1 MPKSV
6 IIIGAG
12 VAGLAAGCY
21 AQMNGYQSRLFELHD
36 IPGGLCTAWER
47 KGYTFDGCLHYLFGS
62 GPGQP
67 FYCVWEELGAIQ
79 DRVMHNHDELMRIIG
94 PDGQTFT
101 VYSDP
106 DRLGAH
112 MRELAPDDHKLINDF
127 IDGIHAFMSFD
138 MAMLQEKPRS
148 LLTPLEWRDFGLK
161 VMPYAMLL
169 ARWGMMSA
177 EDFAHSFKDPFMR
190 RAVPL
195 MLGWPECPVM
205 VGQSLLAYLHT
216 GNAGFPA
223 GGSLAF
229 ARAIERRYLALG
241 GQIQYQA
248 QVEKILVENDRAV
261 GVRLYDD
268 SEHRADY
275 VISAADGRRTVFD
288 LLDGRYVDK
297 HLRRAY
303 DGHLPIHSLVQVSYG
318 IARDMSAEPHWAN
331 YLLDPPRLIGGTEHN
346 YVSLKHYCFDPGMA
360 PPGKSSLTVTL
371 KSNHDYWQR
380 IYGRKLY
387 DTEQIQVCQIVGDF
401 LEERYP
407 GITADVEVK
416 DVATPMS
423 YERYTGNWL
432 GSTCGWLLTKDTMRM
447 MIQGLPKTLPKLGNF
462 YLAGQWVEPG
472 GSVPVV
478 AMSGRNAIQLIC
490 HQDGREFTTQ
500 TP

>member
-1 MPKSV
+1 
-6 IIIGAG
+6 
-12 VAGLAAGCY
+12 
-21 AQMNGYQSRLFELHD
+21 
-36 IPGGLCTAWER
+36 
-47 KGYTFDGCLHYLFGS
+47 
-62 GPGQP
+62 
-67 FYCVWEELGAIQ
+67 
-79 DRVMHNHDELMRIIG
+79 
-94 PDGQTFT
+94 
-101 VYSDP
+101 
-106 DRLGAH
+106 
-112 MRELAPDDHKLINDF
+112 
-127 IDGIHAFMSFD
+127 
-138 MAMLQEKPRS
+138 
-148 LLTPLEWRDFGLK
+148 
-161 VMPYAMLL
+161 
-169 ARWGMMSA
+169 
-177 EDFAHSFKDPFMR
+177 
-190 RAVPL
+190 
-195 MLGWPECPVM
+195 M

-275 VISAADGRRTVFD
+275 VISAADGRSTVFD